1 MVGESPFARQESPFT
16 MKKSAFIDTI
26 GALSRKWT
34 LRNGLCLA
42 EALTALRLVWVPS

>member
-1 MVGESPFARQESPFT
+1 MPKVAPNPGRVAPNPE
-16 MKKSAFIDTI
+16 KV